1 MIIGIDVGNATTITS
16 EGIIFDSKL
25 TNIEP
30 LNECDCIVIDNKKY
44 YIGEGD
50 FDTTYRKVNKESY
63 VTLMY
68 SALALSSKDT
78 HNNVVLGL
86 PLSQYK
92 EDKNTLINKV
102 MKESNKEIILNG
114 NAKKIIIDDVEVF
127 PEAIVT
133 LEDDY
138 EGIVIDIGGRTT
150 DAALVENYRGKR
162 KIINPISIPAGTIN
176 LYGDF
181 VNLLNGRFSLDLKLQ
196 DAERILKNGLL
207 LDGKLQCIDFAIE
220 VFQRFVTDII
230 NRLQIEYSL
239 RTNRISLTGG
249 GAELFGETLKSRLG
263 DGVQIQEDGL
273 YANANNFCELGCSI
287 WQ

>member
-162 KIINPISIPAGTIN
+162 KVINPISIPAGTIN

-181 VNLLNGRFSLDLKLQ
+181 INLLNGRFSLDLKLQ

-220 VFQRFVTDII
+220 VFQRFVTDLI

>member
-25 TNIEP
+25 TSIEP
-30 LNECDCIVIDNKKY
+30 LNECDCIIIDSKKH

-92 EDKNTLINKV
+92 EDRNTLINKI
-102 MKESNKEIILNG
+102 MNESHKEIILNG
-114 NAKKIIIDDVEVF
+114 VTKKIIIDDVEVF

-181 VNLLNGRFSLDLKLQ
+181 INLLNGKFSLDLKLQ

-220 VFQRFVTDII
+220 VFEKFVADLI

-239 RTNRISLTGG
+239 RTNHISLTGG
-249 GAELFGETLKSRLG
+249 GAELFGETLRNRLG
-263 DGVQIQEDGL
+263 DGVHIQEDGL

>member
-68 SALALSSKDT
+68 SALALSSIDT

-92 EDKNTLINKV
+92 EDKNTLINRI
-102 MKESNKEIILNG
+102 MKENNKEIILNG
-114 NAKKIIIDDVEVF
+114 KDRKIIIDDIEVF

-162 KIINPISIPAGTIN
+162 KVINPISIPAGTIN

-181 VNLLNGRFSLDLKLQ
+181 INLLNGRFSLDLKLQ

-220 VFQRFVTDII
+220 VFQRFVTDLI

-249 GAELFGETLKSRLG
+249 GAELFGEALKNRLG

-273 YANANNFCELGCSI
+273 YANANNFCELGCSL